1 MSMMSMLSDEY
12 EYGYDDDDD
21 DDCVLPVNHP
31 AHVYR
36 TSQV

>member
-12 EYGYDDDDD
+12 EYGYDDDD